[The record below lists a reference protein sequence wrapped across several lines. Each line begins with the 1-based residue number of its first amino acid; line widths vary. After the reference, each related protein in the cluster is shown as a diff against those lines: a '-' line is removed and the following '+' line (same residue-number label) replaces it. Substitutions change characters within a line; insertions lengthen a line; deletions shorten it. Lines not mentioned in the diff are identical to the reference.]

1 MSTEKLL
8 KDLGLSD
15 DLAASL
21 TDEQIDE
28 AKGQIISSIKS
39 KLLEDEEFY
48 KGIDKSR
55 LPREFFAEKF
65 NEGISKISAT
75 SKAAI
80 DKHFGLTEA
89 DKADFSEDE
98 RKDVSRYIAK
108 ATELYKGKTSSSK
121 DLTTLQDENL
131 ALKQQL
137 EAKDTEMRSVQE
149 KFDSDFK
156 EKLTSKETEWLA
168 KSEALSL
175 QNNIPVP
182 VSLVFDKVFDVIKSK
197 YSVIIEDGQ
206 ANIRKKE
213 NPSFKV
219 PKKDSNKEYMTLK
232 DAIIEELKSNSAWSE
247 STSKNDNKTNVTV
260 QVQPNRGILNDAI
273 KKKIAEEEAF
283 FGQ

>member
-8 KDLGLSD
+8 KDLGLDD
-15 DLAASL
+15 DLATSL
-21 TDEQIDE
+21 TDEKLEE
-28 AKGQIISSIKS
+28 AKGLIVNTIKS

-48 KGIDKSR
+48 KGLDKSR
-55 LPREFFAEKF
+55 LPKEFFNDKF

-89 DKADFSEDE
+89 DKAEFSEDE
-98 RKDVSRYIAK
+98 KKDVTKYIAR
-108 ATELYKGKTSSSK
+108 ATELYKSKTSNNK
-121 DLTTLQDENL
+121 DLSTLQDENL

-137 EAKDTEMRSVQE
+137 EAKENEMKSIQE

-156 EKLTSKETEWLA
+156 EKLTAKETEWLA

-175 QNNIPVP
+175 QQHIPVP
-182 VSLVFDKVFDVIKSK
+182 VTLVFDKVFDVIKAK
-197 YSVIIEDGQ
+197 YSVVIEDGK
-206 ANIRKKE
+206 ANIRKKD

-232 DAIIEELKSNSAWSE
+232 DAIIEELKANSAWKDDTQNSDP
-247 STSKNDNKTNVTV
+247 KKITV
-260 QVQPNRGILNDAI
+260 PIQPNRGIMSDAI
-273 KKKIAEEEAF
+273 KKKIEEEEKF
-283 FGQ
+283 FS